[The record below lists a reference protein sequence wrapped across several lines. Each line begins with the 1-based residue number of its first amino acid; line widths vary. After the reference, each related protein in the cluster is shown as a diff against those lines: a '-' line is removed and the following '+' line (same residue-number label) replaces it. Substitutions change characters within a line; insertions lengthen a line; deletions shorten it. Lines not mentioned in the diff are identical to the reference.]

1 MKKNFINTKITYL
14 FQKSV
19 GHHSVAGTI
28 ISDPFEKENQSV
40 TVNKIKEDICGI
52 KEDISRLDKT
62 IEDHQHRN
70 NKRFDKI
77 ESDVAS
83 IKKMAKNLT
92 NDNNKILDILVNLS
106 KHTIPKESKSKPSTT
121 ETSSSSSHKRKSR

>member
-1 MKKNFINTKITYL
+1 MNSIITYL

-19 GHHSVAGTI
+19 GDHSVAGTI

-40 TVNKIKEDICGI
+40 IVNKIKEDICGI

-62 IEDHQHRN
+62 MEDHQHRN
-70 NKRFDKI
+70 NKRFDRI

-83 IKKMAKNLT
+83 IKKMAKSLT

-106 KHTIPKESKSKPSTT
+106 KHSIPKETKSKPPTT
-121 ETSSSSSHKRKSR
+121 ESSSNSSHKRKAR

>member
-1 MKKNFINTKITYL
+1 MISEIVYL
-14 FQKSV
+14 FQKTV
-19 GHHSVAGTI
+19 GDYSVAETI

-40 TVNKIKEDICGI
+40 IVNRIKEDIFGI

-70 NKRFDKI
+70 NKRFDRI

-83 IKKMAKNLT
+83 IKKMAKSLT
-92 NDNNKILDILVNLS
+92 NDNNKILDILENLS
-106 KHTIPKESKSKPSTT
+106 KHSIPKETKSKSSTT
-121 ETSSSSSHKRKSR
+121 ESSSNSLHKRKAR

>member
-1 MKKNFINTKITYL
+1 MNSIVTYL

-19 GHHSVAGTI
+19 GDHSVAGTI

-40 TVNKIKEDICGI
+40 IVNKIKEDICGI

-62 IEDHQHRN
+62 MEDHQHRN
-70 NKRFDKI
+70 NKRFDRI

-83 IKKMAKNLT
+83 IKKMAKSLT
-92 NDNNKILDILVNLS
+92 NDNNKILDILISLS
-106 KHTIPKESKSKPSTT
+106 KHSI
-121 ETSSSSSHKRKSR
+121 RKAR

>member
-1 MKKNFINTKITYL
+1 MISKNVYL

-19 GHHSVAGTI
+19 GDHSVAGTI

-40 TVNKIKEDICGI
+40 IVNRIKEDIFGI

-62 IEDHQHRN
+62 MEDHQHRS
-70 NKRFDKI
+70 NKRLDKI

-92 NDNNKILDILVNLS
+92 NDNNKMIDILVNLS
-106 KHTIPKESKSKPSTT
+106 KHSIPKENKSKPSTT
-121 ETSSSSSHKRKSR
+121 KSSSDSSHERKAR

>member
-1 MKKNFINTKITYL
+1 MKKNFMNSKITYL

-19 GHHSVAGTI
+19 GDHSVAGTI

-121 ETSSSSSHKRKSR
+121 ETSSSSSHKRKS

>member
-1 MKKNFINTKITYL
+1 MKSNIVYT
-14 FQKSV
+14 FQKSIDD
-19 GHHSVAGTI
+19 HSVAGTI

-40 TVNKIKEDICGI
+40 IVNRIKEDICGI

-62 IEDHQHRN
+62 MEDHQHRN

-83 IKKMAKNLT
+83 IKKMAKTLT
-92 NDNNKILDILVNLS
+92 NDNNKILDILVNLN
-106 KHTIPKESKSKPSTT
+106 KHSIPKDTKSSPSTN
-121 ETSSSSSHKRKSR
+121 ESTSDSSHKRKAR